1 MQLKNFDHIV
11 ITTDNIE
18 KMLDFYVRVLGMQLI
33 ENNGR
38 YAVSFGKCKIN
49 FHTVKGQFQPA
60 AANPTYGSQDICL
73 VAAGKIEDIAR
84 EIVACGWN
92 LETDIV
98 DRNGACGKM
107 RSIYVRDPDGNL
119 VEICCY

>member
-11 ITTDNIE
+11 ITTDNIK
-18 KMLDFYVRVLGMQLI
+18 KMLDFYVRILGMQLT

-38 YAVSFGKCKIN
+38 YAVCFDNCKIN
-49 FHTVKGQFQPA
+49 FHIVKWQFQPA
-60 AANPTYGSQDICL
+60 AENPTYGSQDICL
-73 VAAGKIEDIAR
+73 VAAGKIEEIAR
-84 EIVACGWN
+84 EIVACGWQ

-98 DRNGACGKM
+98 DRTGACGKM
-107 RSIYVRDPDGNL
+107 KSIYVRDPDGNL

>member
-18 KMLDFYVRVLGMQLI
+18 KMLDFYVRVLEMQLI

-38 YAVSFGKCKIN
+38 YAVSFGNCKIN

-60 AANPTYGSQDICL
+60 AANPAYGSWKNCRYC
-73 VAAGKIEDIAR
+73 AGNRSK
-84 EIVACGWN
+84 W
-92 LETDIV
+92 LE
-98 DRNGACGKM
+98 A
-107 RSIYVRDPDGNL
+107 
-119 VEICCY
+119 